1 MKRVSAAEMAKKFS
15 MYSDLALSEPIVVTK
30 NGRDRLV
37 ILGVD
42 EFNFLQEML
51 QKNSGEE
58 TKRASAANRPR
69 SRNAKSL
76 AIKS

>member
-1 MKRVSAAEMAKKFS
+1 MAKKFS
-15 MYSDLALSEPIVVTK
+15 MYSDLALGEPIVVTK

-51 QKNSGEE
+51 HKSAPAEKKAVPAARRRARAGAAKQAA
-58 TKRASAANRPR
+58 TKD
-69 SRNAKSL
+69 
-76 AIKS
+76 